1 MMERITVTH
10 FKTYALKVI
19 DEVSKRQEGIVITK
33 RGTPL
38 VELVPFRTDKK
49 KVTLGKLAGTLV
61 FEKDIVSPLGDKICE
76 AGR

>member
-49 KVTLGKLAGTLV
+49 KVALGKLAGTVV